1 MNKTAK
7 LLYDI
12 LSGKVRKHNMPMSR
26 FYMGAW
32 IHDCGTPACIGGHAQ
47 VLLGMPNAR
56 WQRVAEGL
64 GLHKDIADALF
75 FPLISDLDAK
85 RNKIVRQLYGPT
97 AAEDLP
103 IQYIGSRGAKL
114 AAEALKRA
122 VKLSQPK
129 PSKKK

>member
-12 LSGKVRKHNMPMSR
+12 LCWKVRKHGMPMAR
-26 FYMGAW
+26 FDMGAW
-32 IHDCGTPACIGGHAQ
+32 NHNCGTPSCIGGHAQ

-56 WQRVAEGL
+56 WQHVAAGL
-64 GLHKDIADALF
+64 ELHKDIADALF
-75 FPLISDLDAK
+75 FPMLSNLDTK
-85 RNKIVRQLYGPT
+85 KNKIVHQLYGPT
-97 AAEDLP
+97 ADEDLP
-103 IQYIGSRGAKL
+103 IQYTGSRGAKL

-129 PSKKK
+129 QAKTK